1 MPRHSISENLTSMDI
16 GHTIRSF
23 TVEPLR
29 DPVPPLR
36 VEPEPAIE
44 LERELALELE
54 GSSAAAPFASLIAPS
69 LMRRLG

>member
-16 GHTIRSF
+16 GHTIRSY

-29 DPVPPLR
+29 DPVPPRR

-44 LERELALELE
+44 LERELVLELE

-69 LMRRLG
+69 LA

>member
-1 MPRHSISENLTSMDI
+1 MPGHSISGNLTAMDI
-16 GHTIRSF
+16 GHTIRSY

-29 DPVPPLR
+29 DPVPPRR

>member
-1 MPRHSISENLTSMDI
+1 MPRHSISENLASMDI

-29 DPVPPLR
+29 DPVPPRR

-54 GSSAAAPFASLIAPS
+54 GSSAAPFASLIAPT